1 MAKGQDDP
9 LTRPSKKAH
18 PEADQPG
25 PTSAEKNERKAPAAD
40 ARERIYQKWLDEDA
54 LWIVT
59 DQEHADFSKLNTNQQ
74 RDEFVVAFWERRNP
88 LHNRLGI
95 RTKKCT
101 TSGSP
106 TRTRTSLPAF
116 PDIGQTVA
124 ASTSCT
130 APPDSVDSRPG
141 STPPSEIWRYMFVE
155 GIGKNVVLNFTDKCA
170 CGKYQLSGMDS
181 DSRVPQIFDPLRQ

>member
-106 TRTRTSLPAF
+106 TRTRTSPPPF
-116 PDIGQTVA
+116 PDTGQTVA

-130 APPDSVDSRPG
+130 APRTRSTQGPDRHHHPRSGVTCLSKG
-141 STPPSEIWRYMFVE
+141 SE
-155 GIGKNVVLNFTDKCA
+155 GTSF
-170 CGKYQLSGMDS
+170 S
-181 DSRVPQIFDPLRQ
+181 PLRTNALAENINCQ